1 MTILATTTCS
11 PQEACLP
18 TTTTPPRA
26 TRSPPVLPRSTS
38 TRCTRW
44 KPLVVATRGCRSARG
59 SGSRRTGTASMRGA
73 PGKVPLARQG
83 RLPADHNRHIP
94 PWLPTHHPTS
104 TLTTRGTPSDVPPS
118 LDPVRPFHQPP
129 RTTRTHQQARVVVA
143 RQIPPTV
150 KRGVVR
156 CGKTS
161 SDNLLCPS
169 CLP

>member
-1 MTILATTTCS
+1 MTILATTTFS

-44 KPLVVATRGCRSARG
+44 KLLVVATRGCRSARG

-73 PGKVPLARQG
+73 PGRVPLARQG

-129 RTTRTHQQARVVVA
+129 RTTRTHQQAPAVVA

-150 KRGVVR
+150 KRVVVR

-161 SDNLLCPS
+161 SDNLPCPS